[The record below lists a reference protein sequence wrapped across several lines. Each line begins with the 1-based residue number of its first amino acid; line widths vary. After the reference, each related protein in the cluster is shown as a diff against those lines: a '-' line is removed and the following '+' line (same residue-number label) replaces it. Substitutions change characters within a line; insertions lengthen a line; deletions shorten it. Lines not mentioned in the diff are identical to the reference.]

1 MFTIIIAGGVLIV
14 WGLVGFAVLYENQQ
28 TLLYNSNT
36 KQLAFILIVS
46 GPIVWITAVLV
57 FVSTVI
63 ETGLVKIYKMLK

>member
-1 MFTIIIAGGVLIV
+1 MFTIIIAVVLIA
-14 WGLVGFAVLYENQQ
+14 WGLVGLAVLYENEQ
-28 TLLYNSNT
+28 TLLHNSNT

-63 ETGLVKIYKMLK
+63 KTGLVKIYKMLK

>member
-1 MFTIIIAGGVLIV
+1 MFTIIIAVVLIA
-14 WGLVGFAVLYENQQ
+14 WGLVGFFVLYDNEQ
-28 TLLYNSNT
+28 TLLHNSNT